1 MFKLLDGSQT
11 LGRGRMFWSCFVAV
25 LAAAL
30 IASATGLVV
39 SVESFRRDPSAAAG
53 TGG

>member
-11 LGRGRMFWSCFVAV
+11 LGRGRTFWSCFLVV

-30 IASATGLVV
+30 VYPVFATPMTSAT
-39 SVESFRRDPSAAAG
+39 SPIS
-53 TGG
+53 

>member
-11 LGRGRMFWSCFVAV
+11 LGRGWTFWSCFLAV

-30 IASATGLVV
+30 IYPVFADLMTSAT
-39 SVESFRRDPSAAAG
+39 SPIS
-53 TGG
+53 